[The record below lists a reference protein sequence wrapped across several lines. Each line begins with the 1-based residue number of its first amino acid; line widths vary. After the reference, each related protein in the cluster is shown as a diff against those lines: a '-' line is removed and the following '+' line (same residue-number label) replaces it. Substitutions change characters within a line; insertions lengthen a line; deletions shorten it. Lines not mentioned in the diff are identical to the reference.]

1 MLRRQSTTNNIF
13 HVEHV
18 DKTSASFEGGRTIY
32 EEMDRVQV
40 TSTCGE
46 RYAFVC
52 VRACRRCLLDL
63 KLLLLAEE

>member
-40 TSTCGE
+40 TSSLLVE
-46 RYAFVC
+46 RDMLSFV
-52 VRACRRCLLDL
+52 
-63 KLLLLAEE
+63 